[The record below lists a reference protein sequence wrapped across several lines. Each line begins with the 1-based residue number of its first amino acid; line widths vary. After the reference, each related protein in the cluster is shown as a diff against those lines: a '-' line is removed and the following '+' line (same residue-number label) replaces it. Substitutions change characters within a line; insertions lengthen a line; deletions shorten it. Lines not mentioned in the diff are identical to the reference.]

1 MPATLH
7 QQKHII
13 MKTRIT
19 SIIAFAV
26 IFLSIRTSA
35 QGLYATDKF
44 AVVNVDAIGMSLDP
58 KLGGEILRRELM
70 KLNVYNVADVYD
82 QEYIL
87 RQNNI
92 SVDSCYSLYCLQEIS
107 DVFKVDKIM
116 TGSVSKINKNIIVT
130 LKIYD
135 VKSKSWAKM
144 GTESFN
150 DLEDQISIMIE
161 LTLKKMLNIPYDQD
175 KYQRMTLD
183 KSFYDNIELQNKEEA
198 NLSGPRFGVGYM
210 MGTFGEVMKAPKE
223 QGGLNSYPLMSHLGY
238 QFEKVFISSGNT
250 HALVEFLPILSGFE
264 HNTIIPSL
272 NLLLGVRNSKNGLE
286 FAMGYNAAISKFK
299 DASITNGDVRY
310 KPGISTGI
318 VFAAGKTFK
327 SGRLNF
333 PLNVYFIPGS
343 QNSHRVGVTMGF
355 NIPRKR

>member
-1 MPATLH
+1 
-7 QQKHII
+7 
-13 MKTRIT
+13 MKNFIQFV
-19 SIIAFAV
+19 SV
-26 IFLSIRTSA
+26 ISLLWMIQVAKA
-35 QGLYATDKF
+35 QGLYSNDKF
-44 AVVNVDAIGMSLDP
+44 AVVNVDVIGLSYEPRMA
-58 KLGGEILRRELM
+58 GEILRRELM
-70 KLNVYNVADVYD
+70 KLNVYNVADAYD

-87 RQNNI
+87 KKNNI
-92 SVDSCYSLYCLQEIS
+92 TLDSCYSLYCLQGIG
-107 DVFKVDKIM
+107 DVFSVEKIV
-116 TGSVSKINKNIIVT
+116 TGSVTKINRNIIVT
-130 LKIYD
+130 IKIFD
-135 VKSKSWAKM
+135 VKTKSWIKM

-150 DLEDQISIMIE
+150 DVEDQITTMME
-161 LTLKKMLNIPYDQD
+161 LTLKKMLQIPYDVD
-175 KYQRMTLD
+175 RYQRLTLD

-210 MGTFGEVMKAPKE
+210 MGEFGEVMKAPKE

-238 QFEKVFISSGNT
+238 QFEKVFISSGHT

-272 NLLLGVRNSKNGLE
+272 NLLLGVRNNKNGFE
-286 FAMGYNAAISKFK
+286 FAMGYNAALSKFK
-299 DASITNGDVRY
+299 DAALTGENVRY

-333 PLNVYFIPGS
+333 PLNLYFIPGS
-343 QNSHRVGVTMGF
+343 NNSHRIGITMGF